1 MERWEQAV
9 WEFLTPYQQER
20 WFLGAMVT
28 GSYATGMQTENS
40 DIDVIMLSSD
50 TSWRERGN
58 RRVGGYLIE
67 YFINPACQLIKEIE
81 EEPQSYHT
89 STSVMLTMGKILT
102 DPRGELGKLVNFAA
116 QSRRRPFEPLGDVG
130 YKLSCYTVW
139 DSYDELESAAKRGE
153 DVTLYY
159 VHWLDAIT
167 KARFC
172 ECRLGHIPASKL
184 QRVLL
189 DEAYRKKVGAKLP
202 EEKFVHLLKACLQ
215 ATDNRSRLAAA
226 KQLQDYWQSKNA
238 GFDIEN
244 FTLHSNL

>member
-9 WEFLTPYQQER
+9 WEFLASYQQEP

-28 GSYATGMQTENS
+28 GSYATGTQNENS
-40 DIDVIMLSSD
+40 DIDVILLSGD
-50 TSWRERGN
+50 ISWRERGN

-89 STSVMLTMGKILT
+89 STSGMLTMGKILA
-102 DPRGELGKLVNFAA
+102 DPRGELAKLVDFAA
-116 QSRRRPFEPLGDVG
+116 QSRRRPLEPLSDVG

-139 DSYDELESAAKRGE
+139 DSYDELESADKRGE

-184 QRVLL
+184 QRVLF
-189 DEAYRKKVGAKLP
+189 DQEYCQKVGAKLP
-202 EEKFVHLLKACLQ
+202 KEEFVRLLKACLQ
-215 ATDNRSRLAAA
+215 ATDNNGRLAAA
-226 KQLQDYWQSKNA
+226 KQLQEYWQSQNA
-238 GFDIEN
+238 EFDIEN
-244 FTLHSNL
+244 FTLHSSL